1 MANKNLLKKIAPV
14 ILSATVAFSGMPAT
28 AFAAEFADSEIAV
41 EENTDT
47 EDVEADD
54 ADVEIADESDEDE
67 IEIEEDADE
76 ADDEEE
82 EVDSDIDAFS
92 ESADV
97 AAFSEGSENE
107 LTGEYQYVY
116 AGISWSQYWANE
128 SVYMAGDTTA
138 SAETDANNE
147 TDKGAFDAVTRSTA
161 RHGIHRGSFQCMTT
175 IYTEEGHQYKLSH
188 WSADN
193 KNMITT
199 DGKEIAYSSGKL
211 TVDGNVET
219 LEHYVVTG
227 IKYVPV
233 RVATADFEAFKAAY
247 PVVMNG
253 ETLQGGYA
261 EGNLKAYTETAAVT
275 ENTNGLKIATKN
287 ADGSFS
293 FSARQTGSDSGLKD
307 QAVKTA
313 DVNVELQAANG
324 SYGEFLRV
332 DLKGNYGPLGDAMQ
346 AVEWKYYGE
355 DSTYTNCLRTFGTKF
370 AADNWMHKSM
380 GIQLG
385 LTDSVRCQ
393 LPKGTDGTGY
403 WTVTVFA
410 LGYQDYTF
418 PIEVKAENIVAQV
431 DPNSLDMSAMK
442 AEIAKAEALNKD
454 DYTLASWAVMEG
466 ELEECQEMISAIE
479 KAIAD
484 GEKTIYHQTSLDE
497 QIGHLTSAIANL
509 EKLSLTVSPASG
521 TLYVGGTATISA
533 QTNIKGNITWK
544 SSDESVAT
552 VANGVVTAKK
562 AGTATI
568 TASISGRTATYNVTV
583 KTPGIT
589 AKVAQVYV
597 GKKATVSVTKDGVTG
612 TAKFK
617 SSNTKVATV
626 NSKGVV
632 TGKKAGTAKIT
643 VTVGN
648 YKKVLTVKVKKPT
661 FSLAKSSAKLKK
673 GKKVTIKV
681 KAAPVSKVTYKT
693 SNKKV
698 ATVNSKGVVTAKKK
712 GTATITVKC
721 NGITKKFKVTVK

>member
-28 AFAAEFADSEIAV
+28 AFAAEFEDSEIAV

-211 TVDGNVET
+211 TVDGNVEI

-233 RVATADFEAFKAAY
+233 RVATADFEAFHAAY

-253 ETLQGGYA
+253 EPLQGG
-261 EGNLKAYTETAAVT
+261 
-275 ENTNGLKIATKN
+275 
-287 ADGSFS
+287 
-293 FSARQTGSDSGLKD
+293 
-307 QAVKTA
+307 
-313 DVNVELQAANG
+313 
-324 SYGEFLRV
+324 
-332 DLKGNYGPLGDAMQ
+332 
-346 AVEWKYYGE
+346 
-355 DSTYTNCLRTFGTKF
+355 
-370 AADNWMHKSM
+370 
-380 GIQLG
+380 
-385 LTDSVRCQ
+385 
-393 LPKGTDGTGY
+393 
-403 WTVTVFA
+403 
-410 LGYQDYTF
+410 
-418 PIEVKAENIVAQV
+418 
-431 DPNSLDMSAMK
+431 
-442 AEIAKAEALNKD
+442 
-454 DYTLASWAVMEG
+454 
-466 ELEECQEMISAIE
+466 
-479 KAIAD
+479 
-484 GEKTIYHQTSLDE
+484 
-497 QIGHLTSAIANL
+497 
-509 EKLSLTVSPASG
+509 
-521 TLYVGGTATISA
+521 
-533 QTNIKGNITWK
+533 
-544 SSDESVAT
+544 
-552 VANGVVTAKK
+552 
-562 AGTATI
+562 
-568 TASISGRTATYNVTV
+568 
-583 KTPGIT
+583 
-589 AKVAQVYV
+589 
-597 GKKATVSVTKDGVTG
+597 
-612 TAKFK
+612 
-617 SSNTKVATV
+617 
-626 NSKGVV
+626 
-632 TGKKAGTAKIT
+632 
-643 VTVGN
+643 
-648 YKKVLTVKVKKPT
+648 
-661 FSLAKSSAKLKK
+661 
-673 GKKVTIKV
+673 
-681 KAAPVSKVTYKT
+681 
-693 SNKKV
+693 
-698 ATVNSKGVVTAKKK
+698 
-712 GTATITVKC
+712 
-721 NGITKKFKVTVK
+721 